1 MYKTEVQKVVVESR
15 VKQGY
20 SADMLGNGDW
30 LLIKNRHTMVINAL
44 GYDVHLPGFTYS
56 LANKA

>member
-20 SADMLGNGDW
+20 SADMLENGNW
-30 LLIKNRHTMVINAL
+30 LLTKNRHTMVINAM
-44 GYDVHLPGFTYS
+44 GYDVHVSGFTYS
-56 LANKA
+56 LANKS

>member
-20 SADMLGNGDW
+20 AADRLENGNW

-44 GYDVHLPGFTYS
+44 GYDVHVSGFTYS